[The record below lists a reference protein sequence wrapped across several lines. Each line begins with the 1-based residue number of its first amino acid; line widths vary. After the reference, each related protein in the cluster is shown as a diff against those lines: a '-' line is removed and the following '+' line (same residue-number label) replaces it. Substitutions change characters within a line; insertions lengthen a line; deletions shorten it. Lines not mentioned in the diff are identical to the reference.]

1 MTDIN
6 NPARV
11 SDSKP
16 NLNPFA
22 ESFVPT
28 FLKTQTNSQ
37 NDESKAQANN
47 NTNAPIFN
55 LNAPVFKPKKS
66 PAV

>member
-28 FLKTQTNSQ
+28 FLKTLTIPQ
-37 NDESKAQANN
+37 NDESAAQAT
-47 NTNAPIFN
+47 NTTTPNFN
-55 LNAPVFKPKKS
+55 LNAPVFKPKKTPS
-66 PAV
+66 V